1 MNHGAPVI
9 MWSKKY
15 INLTHKIERWLK
27 NPIQLQVQSLA
38 RRYYELTN
46 YFFTK
51 KYSLDFNGYIP
62 CIDLTV
68 DSKISQVNA
77 TAYQAYGG
85 YYFKSLIGFAISI
98 DGKPDCF
105 VDIGCGKGKQCIY
118 AEKYF
123 GFNRIIGIDFSKAL
137 IDIANQN
144 LCNVKY
150 LNIEFAVADAINF
163 KLPERHCM
171 VFLYNPFSEI
181 ILEKFILNNINN
193 LKKHSSTLCYA
204 NDIHRKV
211 LQKFGFVTIYRD
223 HEHNSIHKLC

>member
-1 MNHGAPVI
+1 MI
-9 MWSKKY
+9 MWTKKI
-15 INLTHKIERWLK
+15 INLTQKILRWLK
-27 NPIQLQVQSLA
+27 SPIQLRVQSFA

-62 CIDLTV
+62 GADLIV
-68 DSKISQVNA
+68 DSKISQANA

-98 DGKPDCF
+98 DGKPGCF
-105 VDIGCGKGKQCIY
+105 VDIGCGKEKQCIY

-137 IDIANQN
+137 IGIANQN
-144 LCNVKY
+144 LFNVKY
-150 LNIEFAVADAINF
+150 FNIEFTVADAVNF
-163 KLPERHCM
+163 KLPEEYCM

-181 ILEKFILNNINN
+181 ILEKFILNNLNN
-193 LKKHSSTLCYA
+193 FKKHGSTLCYA

-211 LQKFGFVTIYRD
+211 LIKFGFETIYRD
-223 HEHNSIHKLC
+223 HEHNSIHRLS